1 MCCLFIFRQV
11 GLGGEPLIITGYGGF
26 GDDSG
31 VHPAVGHDVSAEVV
45 VFDGAGAG
53 AVSVADIFPGYNLFP
68 MTSTRLGFYDNGR
81 SRNAMNNRCSVFFL
95 LQQVFV
101 RLNLMQ
107 QSA

>member
-1 MCCLFIFRQV
+1 MCGLFIFRQV
-11 GLGGEPLIITGYGGF
+11 GLCGEPLIIAGDGGF

-31 VHPAVGHDVSAEVV
+31 V
-45 VFDGAGAG
+45 GAG

-68 MTSTRLGFYDNGR
+68 MTTTRLGFYDNGR

-101 RLNLMQ
+101 VTLCCIKFSLTFRGEILF
-107 QSA
+107 SGV